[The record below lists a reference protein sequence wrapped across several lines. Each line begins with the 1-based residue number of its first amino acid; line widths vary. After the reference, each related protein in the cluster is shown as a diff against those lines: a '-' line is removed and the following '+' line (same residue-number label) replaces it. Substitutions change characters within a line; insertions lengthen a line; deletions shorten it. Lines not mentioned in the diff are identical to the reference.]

1 MKRIKSISLFL
12 AYSISILYFGFI
24 SGKVLN
30 GFPEKEIKRE
40 IQNMEATPGLIGATG
55 EETEKEETT
64 EQRKSFAVSYNMEE
78 VLGADTEYV
87 IEEYDIKDGTKVEQ
101 VKRVPAKYM
110 GMNREEFLEAM
121 EIYER
126 YPPLS
131 ELERG
136 FTSLEVTGF
145 SARRVVVRMNYS
157 YVEPT
162 KGFYICIMDHK
173 VKVYCDDRKT
183 VYLDTDMRAEDFPEY
198 LQLEM
203 LHGMYMGTEE
213 ELYHFLET
221 YSS

>member
-12 AYSISILYFGFI
+12 AYSISLLYFGFI

-30 GFPEKEIKRE
+30 GFHEKEIK
-40 IQNMEATPGLIGATG
+40 NMENASGLIGTTC
-55 EETEKEETT
+55 EETETEETS
-64 EQRKSFAVSYNMEE
+64 EQRNSFAVSYNMEE

-110 GMNREEFLEAM
+110 GMNRKEFLEAM

-136 FTSLEVTGF
+136 FNSLEVTGF
-145 SARRVVVRMNYS
+145 SAKRVVVRMNYS
-157 YVEPT
+157 YVEPSE
-162 KGFYICIMDHK
+162 GFYICIMDHK

-203 LHGMYMGTEE
+203 LHGMYMETEE

>member
-12 AYSISILYFGFI
+12 AYSISLLYFGFI
-24 SGKVLN
+24 SEKVLDS
-30 GFPEKEIKRE
+30 FHEKEIKE
-40 IQNMEATPGLIGATG
+40 MDNAPGLVGTIC
-55 EETEKEETT
+55 EETETEETS
-64 EQRKSFAVSYNMEE
+64 EQRNSFAVSYNMEE

-87 IEEYDIKDGTKVEQ
+87 IEEYDIKDSTKVEQ

-110 GMNREEFLEAM
+110 GMNRKEFLEAM

-136 FTSLEVTGF
+136 FTSLEVTVF
-145 SARRVVVRMNYS
+145 SAERVVVRMNYS
-157 YVEPT
+157 YVEPSE
-162 KGFYICIMDHK
+162 GFYICIMDHK
-173 VKVYCDDRKT
+173 VKVYCDDRET

-198 LQLEM
+198 LRLEM
-203 LHGMYMGTEE
+203 LQGMYIGTEE